1 MNWSSWRR
9 TIGKTVFPFIWPG
22 EQCLRLKFW
31 KFPVS
36 FTFPPNR
43 SNFFHVNVGREVDV
57 WRKEI
62 DLIKFEVDVWNF
74 KLWYLE
80 LRDVKFQVRTLTFD
94 VHVIEIL
101 QRHLKS

>member
-1 MNWSSWRR
+1 METNNWEDSLSLYLARRAVFKIEVLKVSSV
-9 TIGKTVFPFIWPG
+9 IHF
-22 EQCLRLKFW
+22 
-31 KFPVS
+31 
-36 FTFPPNR
+36 FPPNR

-94 VHVIEIL
+94 VHVIKIL